1 MIFEISD
8 IQLLSGLCFDHKHT
22 CLVAE
27 TVAYSR
33 QGYAFSNHPTVLRN
47 ILPCQG
53 LSCPLFIFLV
63 RKSTCRGKVEV
74 GSEWNYSDPPPSV
87 RPSRARKEWFALR
100 GNSHTMST
108 KFWGIFTPYPHT
120 LSTFHKDNLSV
131 LLVRKIFLLSPL
143 NADVICEGALLL
155 LWCRQEA
162 ILSAGHL

>member
-8 IQLLSGLCFDHKHT
+8 IQLLSGFSFDHKHT

-27 TVAYSR
+27 TVAHSR
-33 QGYAFSNHPTVLRN
+33 QGYAFSNHPTVLPN
-47 ILPCQG
+47 IMPCQG

-74 GSEWNYSDPPPSV
+74 GSEWNYSDPPPFV
-87 RPSRARKEWFALR
+87 RPSRGRKGLR
-100 GNSHTMST
+100 CGAIHIRCPQSFGVFLLPSPT
-108 KFWGIFTPYPHT
+108 F
-120 LSTFHKDNLSV
+120 STFHKHNLSV
-131 LLVRKIFLLSPL
+131 LLVRKIVLLSPL

-155 LWCRQEA
+155 LWRRQEA

>member
-8 IQLLSGLCFDHKHT
+8 IQLLSGFSFDHKHT

-27 TVAYSR
+27 TVAHSR

-63 RKSTCRGKVEV
+63 RKSTCRRKVEV

-87 RPSRARKEWFALR
+87 RPSRGRKGLR
-100 GNSHTMST
+100 CGAIHIRCPQSFGVSLLP
-108 KFWGIFTPYPHT
+108 TPT
-120 LSTFHKDNLSV
+120 LSTFHKHNLSV
-131 LLVRKIFLLSPL
+131 LLVHQIFLLSPL
-143 NADVICEGALLL
+143 NADVICEGPLLL
-155 LWCRQEA
+155 LWRRQEA

>member
-8 IQLLSGLCFDHKHT
+8 IQLLSGFSFDHKHT

-27 TVAYSR
+27 TVAHSR

-63 RKSTCRGKVEV
+63 RKSTCRRKVEV

-87 RPSRARKEWFALR
+87 RPSRGRKGLR
-100 GNSHTMST
+100 CGAIHIRCPQSFGVSLLP
-108 KFWGIFTPYPHT
+108 TPT
-120 LSTFHKDNLSV
+120 LSTFHKYNLSV
-131 LLVRKIFLLSPL
+131 LLAL
-143 NADVICEGALLL
+143 NADVICEGPLLL
-155 LWCRQEA
+155 LWRRQEA